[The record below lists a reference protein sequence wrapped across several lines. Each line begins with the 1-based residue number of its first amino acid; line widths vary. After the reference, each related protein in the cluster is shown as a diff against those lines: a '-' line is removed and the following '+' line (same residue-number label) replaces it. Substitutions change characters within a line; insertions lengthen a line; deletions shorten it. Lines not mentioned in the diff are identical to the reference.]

1 MLQGVIVEN
10 KILEKTYATHC
21 ELIVYRAAMAGAIE
35 LFEQAQHF
43 PRFEHPLLSTQV
55 IKSSRSV
62 CANLAEA
69 WAKRR
74 YRKAF
79 VARLNEVEAE
89 AAETYTWIEIALSC
103 QYLTPEVS
111 RLLLNRYDTI
121 LGAVS
126 RLIQN
131 ADSWVISS

>member
-1 MLQGVIVEN
+1 MLQRTIVEN
-10 KILEKTYATHC
+10 QILEKTYATHC
-21 ELIVYRAAMAGAIE
+21 ELIVYQVAIEGAIE
-35 LFEQAQHF
+35 VFELAQLF
-43 PRFEHPLLSTQV
+43 PRFEHPLLSTQL

-79 VARLNEVEAE
+79 VAKLNEVEAE
-89 AAETYTWIEIALSC
+89 AAETYTWLEIALSC
-103 QYLTPEVS
+103 QYLEPETAQA
-111 RLLLNRYDTI
+111 LLNRYDTI

-131 ADSWVISS
+131 ADAWVISS